1 MQGNSL
7 ENITMLIQIFFPKSI
22 EEVHCK
28 GLTYP

>member
-7 ENITMLIQIFFPKSI
+7 KNITMLILFFPKSI